1 MPLQKN
7 SKNLLLLGLGATL
20 ITVIM
25 TSISLKIYHDSG
37 DIYLDRS
44 RPGFLPET
52 EEVEEEKDDIDY
64 VFPDS
69 GSIDAEVLEE
79 YLDNIKTEL
88 DRLNDFSSDPFSE
101 ELLSDK
107 SLGLEFCNSFSRT
120 APEPSHRPAQHS

>member
-20 ITVIM
+20 ITIIM

-52 EEVEEEKDDIDY
+52 EEAEEEKDDIDY

-69 GSIDAEVLEE
+69 GAIDAEVLEE

-107 SLGLEFCNSFSRT
+107 SLGL
-120 APEPSHRPAQHS
+120 